1 MMADTSIEF
10 ASLLCSRLCHDLLSP
25 VGAMNNGLE
34 LLADEDDP
42 GMRANCLELLADS
55 ARSAAE
61 KLKFFR
67 LAFGAGGGFGEEI
80 ATSEIK
86 AAIDGLLLG
95 NKRIALGWIV
105 DVTAMPKPVAKILLN
120 LAMIA
125 IETLIRG
132 GRLDIGVEG
141 PEVVVRAEGA
151 RLVLDAEVK
160 AALTDA
166 SVTPTSRTAQAALAR
181 ILATEAGS
189 QIVLND
195 AEEGVLLFGASIPA

>member
-1 MMADTSIEF
+1 MADTSIEF

-42 GMRANCLELLADS
+42 AMRANCLELLADS

-141 PEVVVRAEGA
+141 PEVVVRTEGA

-166 SVTPTSRTAQAALAR
+166 NVTPTSRTAQAALAR

-195 AEEGVLLFGASIPA
+195 AEEGVLLFGASIPV

>member
-1 MMADTSIEF
+1 MAETSIEF

-42 GMRANCLELLADS
+42 AMRASCLELLADS

-67 LAFGAGGGFGEEI
+67 LAFGAAGGFGEEI
-80 ATSEIK
+80 ATSELK
-86 AAIDGLLLG
+86 AAIEGLLLG
-95 NKRIALGWIV
+95 NKRIVLGWIV

-132 GRLDIGVEG
+132 GRLDIAVEG

-160 AALTDA
+160 AVLTGSTGA
-166 SVTPTSRTAQAALAR
+166 PTARTAQAWLAR
-181 ILATEAGS
+181 MLASEVGGRIALG
-189 QIVLND
+189 D
-195 AEEGVLLFGASIPA
+195 GEEGVLLFGASVPA